1 MFGFEPNEFLE
12 AVLTLSLGKSPTI
25 EFFQA
30 VSGGNINN
38 AAKLATSEGVF
49 FLKWNENAPNDA
61 FELEAKGLEIL
72 RKKGID
78 TPYVL
83 AYGKE
88 QGKNF
93 LLLEYHQGLEK
104 PTYWA
109 KLGQNLARMHQE
121 KQDFFGLEYD
131 NYLGTLTQTNQ
142 PEQDG
147 IKFFIEKRL
156 KVQAGLAFYNG
167 LLEKH
172 TLESLQKLYEKL
184 PDMLPKDLPA
194 LLHGD
199 LWSGNVIVSNAG
211 LPMLIDP
218 AVYYGLRE
226 AELAFTKLFGG
237 FDDDFYESYQY
248 YYPLLPG
255 FEKRV
260 PIYNLYPLL
269 VHLNLFGLSY
279 LPAIQRTIKQ
289 FVA

>member
-12 AVLTLSLGKSPTI
+12 AVLLLSLGKSPKI

-49 FLKWNENAPNDA
+49 FLKWNENAPDDA

-72 RKKGID
+72 QKKGMD

-83 AYGKE
+83 AYGKR

-104 PTYWA
+104 PKYWA
-109 KLGQNLARMHQE
+109 KLGRNLARMHQE

-167 LLEKH
+167 LIEQH
-172 TLESLQKLYEKL
+172 TLDSLQKLYEKL
-184 PDMLPKDLPA
+184 PDILPQELPA

-218 AVYYGLRE
+218 AIYYGLRE
-226 AELAFTKLFGG
+226 AEIAFTKLFGS
-237 FDDDFYESYQY
+237 FDEDFYESYQY
-248 YYPLLPG
+248 YYPLLPD

-289 FVA
+289 FLA